1 MTMQR
6 FMLSVLVLLG
16 SLVIGVPATVDLGE
30 FGEREAILGS
40 ARDLFGYAVAV
51 SGDYALV
58 GRPDDRNQ
66 GLRTGAA
73 YVYKRQQGH
82 WVQVAKL
89 LAN

>member
-1 MTMQR
+1 MMMQR
-6 FMLSVLVLLG
+6 VVLSALVFLG

-30 FGEREAILGS
+30 FGAQEAVLGS

-66 GLRTGAA
+66 GLRTGC
-73 YVYKRQQGH
+73 R
-82 WVQVAKL
+82 
-89 LAN
+89 